1 MVWLRFGALIV
12 LATTAMVGDARSAG
26 SAPSLQ
32 LPVDCVIG
40 ETCFVQF
47 HVDLAPG
54 KPIQDFACGVLT
66 YDEHKGTDFR
76 LPDYA
81 AMRAG
86 VDVLAAADGVVRA
99 VRDGEP
105 EISVDERGQ
114 ESLEGKDA
122 GNAVVISHSDGWET
136 QYSHLMKGSLAVKP
150 GDVVVAG
157 QRLGKIGLSGNSNFP
172 HLDFAVR
179 LGEAAIDPYVGP
191 TPGQDCRAKRAPL
204 WNAETLALLSYQPT
218 GVLLSGFAVG
228 KPDKARVRDGAERAL
243 SFSTDAPALT
253 FYADVYGL
261 RAGDIEEFRLIGPGG
276 VELVAHRHVLEA
288 DAHQHF
294 DFAGRKQPKGGWPPG
309 VYRGEYRLVR
319 TIDGRPTVVASA
331 TGEAT
336 LNAR

>member
-1 MVWLRFGALIV
+1 MVRLWLGV
-12 LATTAMVGDARSAG
+12 LAAFATMVAISGARSAD
-26 SAPSLQ
+26 APPSFR
-32 LPVDCVIG
+32 LPVDCTIG
-40 ETCFVQF
+40 KTCFVQF

-54 KPIQDFACGVLT
+54 KEIQDFACGVLT

-99 VRDGEP
+99 IRDGEP
-105 EISVDERGQ
+105 EISVDERGR

-122 GNAVVISHSDGWET
+122 GNAVVISHGGGWET

-157 QRLGKIGLSGNSNFP
+157 QRLGRIGLSGNSNFP

-179 LGEAAIDPYVGP
+179 LGEAVIDPYVGP
-191 TPGQDCRAKRAPL
+191 TVGQDCHAKRAPL
-204 WNAETLALLSYQPT
+204 WNAETMALLSYQPT
-218 GVLLSGFAVG
+218 GVLLSGFAAG
-228 KPDKARVRDGAERAL
+228 KPDKTRVREGAERAL
-243 SFSTDAPALT
+243 NFSTDTPALT

-261 RAGDIEEFRLIGPGG
+261 RVGDIEEFRLSGPDGG
-276 VELVAHRHVLEA
+276 ELVAHRHVLEA

-294 DFAGRKQPKGGWPPG
+294 NFAGRKQPKGGWPPG
-309 VYRGEYRLVR
+309 VYRGEFRVLR
-319 TIDGRPTVVASA
+319 MIDGKPAVIASA
-331 TGEAT
+331 NGEAT
-336 LNAR
+336 ISAR